1 MFVKIENLK
10 LLTAENLLTPYTK
23 GRVIKGVRQ
32 PKEKIT
38 PDVCMKVLQ
47 CSNFGRHIQ
56 GMLQCIAELPDE
68 EQAQFKDIV
77 RACFE
82 GRQQSDEIIALGKKI
97 LQLEPNDKSLDWEES
112 HQGKYLLS
120 SNELIWGESLSNKWI
135 NSEHSKKFGKLFFS
149 GKDTVQVHLY
159 YNNDDY
165 PLAVVV
171 PPIVEAPYCKEL
183 LLGKCCVR
191 YLRQVLAKG
200 TVSFVNSGTLPETL
214 DVSQAKKVIIDVDDI
229 NQVKNWKYQPDALVC
244 KLYEVCL
251 EGNKDFTGFSGLKL
265 TSCSI
270 RGGENDKIV
279 FPQGMKVSFYDVA
292 WQAHMVDF
300 SQCSEVAINTCC
312 MPDNYQYHFAEGA
325 KVSFDAV
332 GKFPEDLDVS
342 PCAEVKFHNCDFN
355 YMKKLVLRDGAKVE
369 FDEVRKIPEDLDI
382 SQCAEVKFRKC
393 DLKDIKNLVFRDG
406 AKVEFDEVDNIP
418 PNLDFSRCR
427 EVRFTYTHLRNQENL
442 RFAKGAYVKF
452 YACRS
457 LPPVVDVSWCQKVYI
472 DAWHSDG
479 LQCLVMRKNME
490 IEGRSLEDL
499 KKKRVF
505 WDEISD
511 KKRFELV
518 QKYPKQLQRK
528 LREDWSEIIK
538 QNQENSVAHGISR
551 FLGKIFKRGEVR

>member
-1 MFVKIENLK
+1 MFVKIEKLK

-23 GRVIKGVRQ
+23 GKVIKGVRQ

-47 CSNFGRHIQ
+47 CSNFERHIRS
-56 GMLQCIAELPDE
+56 MLQCIAELPQS
-68 EQAQFKDIV
+68 EQAQFNDVV
-77 RACFE
+77 RSCFNR
-82 GRQQSDEIIALGKKI
+82 RQQSDEVIALGKQI

-120 SNELIWGESLSNKWI
+120 TNDVILGESLSNKWI
-135 NSEHSKKFGKLFFS
+135 DSEHSKKLGKLFFS
-149 GKDTVQVHLY
+149 GKNTVQVHRY

-183 LLGKCCVR
+183 LFGKCCVR
-191 YLRQVLAKG
+191 YLRTVLAKG
-200 TVSFVNSGTLPETL
+200 TVSFVNSGTLPDTL
-214 DVSQAKKVIIDVDDI
+214 EVSQAKTVIVDVDDI
-229 NQVKNWKYQPDALVC
+229 NQLKNWKYQPNALVC
-244 KLYEVCL
+244 QLYDVCL

-270 RGGENDKIV
+270 RGGENDKMV
-279 FPQGMKVSFYDVA
+279 FPQGMKVNFYFVK

-300 SQCSEVAINTCC
+300 SPCSEVDINACC
-312 MPDNYQYHFAEGA
+312 MPDNYQYHFADGA

-332 GKFPEDLDVS
+332 GKFPTDFDVS
-342 PCAEVKFHNCDFN
+342 QCSEVKFHNCDFN
-355 YMKKLVLRDGAKVE
+355 YMKKLVFRDGAKVE
-369 FDEVRKIPEDLDI
+369 FDEVRKIPADLDI
-382 SQCAEVKFRKC
+382 SQCAEVKFRQC

-406 AKVEFDEVDNIP
+406 AKVEFDEVNNLP

-427 EVRFTYTHLRNQENL
+427 EVRFVECSLHNQENL

-452 YACRS
+452 HACRN
-457 LPPVVDVSWCQKVYI
+457 LPPVIDVSWCKKVYM

-479 LQCLVMRKNME
+479 LQCFVIRKNME
-490 IEGRSLEDL
+490 LEGRSLEDL

-505 WDEISD
+505 WDKISD
-511 KKRFELV
+511 KKRFELA

-538 QNQENSVAHGISR
+538 QNQETSVSQSISR
-551 FLGKIFKRGEVR
+551 FLGSIFKRGER